1 MRGKSDCLEI
11 FMSTLNLLSAQ
22 KLFEGT
28 HNQYQHQ
35 SVVNNCTMT
44 FSVYLPPQASNDS
57 PVPVLYFL
65 SGLTCTDE
73 NFSVKAGAQQWAA
86 KHGIALVMPD
96 TSPRGEDVPDDLEDD
111 YAFGQGA
118 GFYVNATQKP
128 WKTHFNM
135 YDYVVNE
142 LPALIEEN
150 LPVTDKKS
158 IFGHSMGGHGALV
171 IALRNST
178 VYQSVS
184 AFSPIVNP
192 IETPWG
198 QKAFFNYLGDHLNAW
213 LPYDTCHLIKQGN
226 NQLPMLVDQGR
237 DDNFLAEELLT
248 DNLVAAVSEA
258 NYEATINMRD
268 GYNHSYFFIASFIE
282 SHIDFH
288 TKYLKG

>member
-96 TSPRGEDVPDDLEDD
+96 TSPRGEDIPDDLEDD

-178 VYQSVS
+178 AYQSVS

-226 NQLPMLVDQGR
+226 NQLPMLVDQGS

-248 DNLVAAVSEA
+248 DHLIAAVKDA
-258 NYEATINMRD
+258 DYDATINMRD

-288 TKYLKG
+288 AKYLNS

>member
-198 QKAFFNYLGDHLNAW
+198 QKAFFNYLGDYLNAW

-226 NQLPMLVDQGR
+226 NQLPMLVDQGS

-288 TKYLKG
+288 ATYLKG

>member
-44 FSVYLPPQASNDS
+44 FSVYLPPQASNNS

-178 VYQSVS
+178 AYHSVS

-226 NQLPMLVDQGR
+226 NQLPMLVDQGS

-248 DNLVAAVSEA
+248 DHLIAAVKDA
-258 NYEATINMRD
+258 DYDATINMRD

-288 TKYLKG
+288 AKYLNS